1 MKSTY
6 FEIDSNAVVQ
16 HFLKAIKYCNE
27 VTVHLKIVPNTD
39 VLWDMEVTT
48 NE

>member
-1 MKSTY
+1 MNSKY

-16 HFLKAIKYCNE
+16 HFLKAIKYGNN
-27 VTVHLKIVPNTD
+27 VTVHLKIVPNTN